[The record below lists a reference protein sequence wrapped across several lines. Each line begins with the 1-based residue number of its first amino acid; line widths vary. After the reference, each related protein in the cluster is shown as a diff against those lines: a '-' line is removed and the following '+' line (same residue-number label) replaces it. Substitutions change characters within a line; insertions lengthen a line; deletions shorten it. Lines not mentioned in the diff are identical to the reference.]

1 MCGFKNLLK
10 VQIENI
16 FISFKKVDSL
26 YPDLVFSVGETF
38 HRSTKKQKLQSGEQ
52 NELYQGFFPWISEHA
67 LRHISRVRQ

>member
-16 FISFKKVDSL
+16 FISFEKVDSL
-26 YPDLVFSVGETF
+26 YPDLMFSVGETF

-52 NELYQGFFPWISEHA
+52 K
-67 LRHISRVRQ
+67 